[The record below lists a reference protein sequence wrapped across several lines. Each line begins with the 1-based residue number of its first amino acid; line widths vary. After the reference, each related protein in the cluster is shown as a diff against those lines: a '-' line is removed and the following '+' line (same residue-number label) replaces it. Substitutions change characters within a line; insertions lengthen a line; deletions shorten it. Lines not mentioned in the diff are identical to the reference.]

1 MGSEPG
7 LKTAPIVLLDANLL
21 YPFHLRN
28 LLVQLGV
35 NQLIDVRWTDRIH
48 DEWIDNLVASGKVNR
63 ARLNRT
69 RDIMKRVLPNATV
82 SNYENRI
89 SNLTLPDPDDR
100 HVLAAAIEA
109 GASIL
114 LTFNL
119 RDFPTEAMAPF
130 AIAAREPDGFLCEI
144 HDEDPEAAVAAAEAA
159 CENLS
164 ISAPTMLEFV
174 DFLERQRLMNF
185 AKRLR
190 AAQG

>member
-48 DEWIDNLVASGKVNR
+48 DEWIDNLVANGKVNR
-63 ARLNRT
+63 ERLNRT

-89 SNLTLPDPDDR
+89 SN
-100 HVLAAAIEA
+100 
-109 GASIL
+109 
-114 LTFNL
+114 
-119 RDFPTEAMAPF
+119 
-130 AIAAREPDGFLCEI
+130 
-144 HDEDPEAAVAAAEAA
+144 
-159 CENLS
+159 
-164 ISAPTMLEFV
+164 
-174 DFLERQRLMNF
+174 
-185 AKRLR
+185 
-190 AAQG
+190 